1 MATLSADVRV
11 PGHPGTTRTA
21 GKVPAVV
28 YGPSIESMPLAV
40 DRRALQSL
48 FSKITRSSRIDMT
61 VHDEGEETKMNVF
74 VKSIDMDP
82 ITDEP
87 VHVDFYCP
95 QAGHPLKL
103 HVPIKY
109 VGEPA
114 GVKNGGVLNIS
125 FSTVRVLGLPES
137 IPDLI
142 TIDVSEL
149 DLHDSIHVSDIDFGE
164 AEPMLPPERV
174 LVAVLV
180 PRGLGAEEE
189 EAEELEGEEL
199 EEGVEAGEESSE
211 STAEGE

>member
-21 GKVPAVV
+21 GQVPAVV

-40 DRRALQSL
+40 DRRALLSL

-61 VHDEGEETKMNVF
+61 IHDQGEETKMNVF
-74 VKSIDMDP
+74 VKTIDMDP
-82 ITDEP
+82 VTDEP

-95 QAGHPLKL
+95 QAGHSLKL
-103 HVPIKY
+103 HVPVKY
-109 VGEPA
+109 VGDPI

-125 FSTVRVLGLPES
+125 FSAVRVIGLPES

-149 DLHDSIHVSDIDFGE
+149 DLHDAIHVSDIDFGE

-174 LVAVLV
+174 LAAVLA
-180 PRGLGAEEE
+180 PRGFGAEEE

-199 EEGVEAGEESSE
+199 EEGTEAGEGSSE
-211 STAEGE
+211 PAAEGE